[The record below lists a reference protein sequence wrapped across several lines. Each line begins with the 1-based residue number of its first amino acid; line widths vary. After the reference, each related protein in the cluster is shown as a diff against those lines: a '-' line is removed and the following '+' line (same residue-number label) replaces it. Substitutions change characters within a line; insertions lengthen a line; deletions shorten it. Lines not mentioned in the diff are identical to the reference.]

1 MQQLRIKK
9 KEQKKEQKTVGGGQ
23 DVLARAEAKC
33 PGQGPSA
40 VQLCARCGRLPSRVL
55 RILQRPTAHAYSSAR
70 PLLPCAG
77 AVARIRDGVMTT
89 SCSAVQVLAVV
100 QQVSPRVPISVL
112 RAWQHL
118 RYFSAPLVVQ
128 RWRVVRCG
136 VRVAY
141 SRVCD
146 MYTHACVNVRVRA
159 GGRANGRATG
169 RAFSNKKIAF

>member
-1 MQQLRIKK
+1 MTAKLLSHSTKK
-9 KEQKKEQKTVGGGQ
+9 KRKKDNRALAAGQ

-40 VQLCARCGRLPSRVL
+40 VKLCARCGRLPSRVL
-55 RILQRPTAHAYSSAR
+55 RIPQRPSAHAYSSAR
-70 PLLPCAG
+70 PLPPCSG

-118 RYFSAPLVVQ
+118 RYFSAPLVVE

-136 VRVAY
+136 VTVAY
-141 SRVCD
+141 SRV
-146 MYTHACVNVRVRA
+146 
-159 GGRANGRATG
+159 
-169 RAFSNKKIAF
+169 